1 MWSYRNVGEMCK
13 IYTVLGPSESHTML
27 YSTAVGDTPKQV
39 PFRRPDGE
47 IVRDSQDQG

>member
-1 MWSYRNVGEMCK
+1 MWNYRNVGEVCK